1 MTGGRPLSF
10 YDLSVGEA
18 LARAPKERENS
29 GGGKFPSQISR
40 RKDQAGS
47 LGTEEKISP
56 PFSNIYYGFRTGMT
70 GQTLQAKTLESSTCS
85 VLPYHI

>member
-1 MTGGRPLSF
+1 VTGGRPPF
-10 YDLSVGEA
+10 FHDLCVGEA
-18 LARAPKERENS
+18 LARAPKERKNS

-56 PFSNIYYGFRTGMT
+56 PFPNIYFGFLTGI
-70 GQTLQAKTLESSTCS
+70 KDR
-85 VLPYHI
+85 I